1 MAEEFE
7 LNALTP
13 LDGRYASRVAPVRA
27 YFSEAALIKYR
38 VRVEVEYLVALSG
51 AVPALKDVFAGGN
64 LAKWRGVAAQFGS
77 ADAARCKAIERTTNH
92 DVKAVE
98 YYLKERWDALGL
110 PAVGKEFIHFGLTSQ
125 DVNHTA
131 QPLMLAECARDAL
144 VPRFEELVA
153 ALKARAWEWRDLS
166 MLARTHGQ
174 SASPTRLGKEFAV
187 FATRLE
193 KCVAVLKA
201 CDHGAKF
208 GGATGGFN
216 AHSVAFPS
224 VDWPSFGDAF
234 VKSVSQGLLTR
245 QKHTTQIEHYD
256 GLAAFCHALCR
267 ANTVMLDLCRDCWQ
281 YVSLAYFTQKL
292 KAGEVGSSAMPHKV
306 NPIDFENSEG
316 NIGVAY
322 AALLHLAAKLP
333 VSRLQRDLSDSTVL
347 RTLGVPLGHSFLAIG
362 ACLRGLGKL
371 ELNTTRIADDLENNW
386 AVVAEGIQTVL
397 RREAYPNPY
406 EALKQL
412 TRTGKPIDASA
423 IAAFVSSLDVSEA
436 VKAELRAITPH
447 SYVGVFD
454 ASEFAP

>member
-51 AVPALKDVFAGGN
+51 AVPALADVFAGGN
-64 LAKWRGVAAQFGS
+64 LAKWRG
-77 ADAARCKAIERTTNH
+77 
-92 DVKAVE
+92 AVE

-144 VPRFEELVA
+144 
-153 ALKARAWEWRDLS
+153 
-166 MLARTHGQ
+166 

-201 CDHGAKF
+201 CDHDAKF

-216 AHSVAFPS
+216 AHCVAFPGR
-224 VDWPSFGDAF
+224 DWPAFGDAF
-234 VKSVSQGLLTR
+234 VSDVSGGLLRR

-256 GLAAFCHALCR
+256 DLAAFCAFSRLR
-267 ANTVMLDLCRDCWQ
+267 
-281 YVSLAYFTQKL
+281 VSLAYFTQQL

-306 NPIDFENSEG
+306 NPIDFENAEG
-316 NIGVAY
+316 NLGIASANLV
-322 AALLHLAAKLP
+322 HLAAKLP
-333 VSRLQRDLSDSTVL
+333 CRGSSATSATRRRSGRWACPWAADLA
-347 RTLGVPLGHSFLAIG
+347 LGS
-362 ACLRGLGKL
+362 CLKGLGKL
-371 ELNTTRIADDLENNW
+371 RVAEANLSADLEANW

-406 EALKQL
+406 EALKAL
-412 TRTGKPIDASA
+412 TRTGKPASKDD
-423 IAAFVSSLDVSEA
+423 IAPSS
-436 VKAELRAITPH
+436 RR
-447 SYVGVFD
+447 
-454 ASEFAP
+454 